1 VPARRVRAAGGPIGR
16 YTRVAIRPKNRRQ
29 PEPETDKRMQPY
41 MIWFIAAFALV
52 AAELLTN
59 TFYLLVVAL
68 GTAAGGVAALTDTG
82 LGWQFTVAALV
93 TVAGIAV
100 LRTMKIGPNL
110 RRLKTN
116 LTLDVG
122 QAVEVIERRP
132 DGSLRVN
139 YRGSQWDAELE
150 GPFTAGS
157 LYIREMRGS
166 TLILSAT
173 RA

>member
-1 VPARRVRAAGGPIGR
+1 
-16 YTRVAIRPKNRRQ
+16 
-29 PEPETDKRMQPY
+29 MQPY
-41 MIWFIAAFALV
+41 IIWFVAAFALV

-59 TFYLLVVAL
+59 TFYLLVVAI
-68 GTAAGGVAALTDTG
+68 GAAAGGVSALMDAD
-82 LGWQFTVAALV
+82 LGWQFAVAAVV

-116 LTLDVG
+116 ISLDVG
-122 QAVEVIERRP
+122 QTVEVVEHRP

-150 GPFTAGS
+150 GPFVAGP
-157 LYIREMRGS
+157 LYIRETRGS
-166 TLILSAT
+166 TLILSAS